1 MVLNSWIGL
10 KEKCPIDLERLH
22 RYAREFESRI
32 SINVRIDNLNKSKA
46 ILLDARGDLDN
57 MFSSLMQL
65 LYDTTI
71 LTEKEDKI
79 LFHWLSEDFARYLKN
94 LDEKENDLVIKFDEP
109 NQESRL
115 GVSRL
120 SSYKKMLKIASDS
133 VIYECL
139 FKASDEYNNL
149 TEEEKKTRTFFYIL
163 FQILQVTLSVLGGRE
178 RQKGLSRKSVLS
190 SPATDW
196 RTLMSEKGQEM
207 IGEGY
212 TEDVNEKDSEFLKD
226 LKDLNSEEDEEEEDE
241 TE

>member
-1 MVLNSWIGL
+1 M

-22 RYAREFESRI
+22 RYAREFESRV

-71 LTEKEDKI
+71 LKEKEDKI
-79 LFHWLSEDFARYLKN
+79 LFHWLAEDFARYLKS

-149 TEEEKKTRTFFYIL
+149 PGEENKEIRTFFYIL
-163 FQILQVTLSVLGGRE
+163 FQILQVTLSVFGGRE

-196 RTLMSEKGQEM
+196 RTLMSEKGQGM

-212 TEDVNEKDSEFLKD
+212 TEDIDEKDINFLKD
-226 LKDLNSEEDEEEEDE
+226 LKDLNSEDEEEEEDE
-241 TE
+241 IERVI